1 MIKNIYK
8 NFIENWISYGF
19 ETIVVIFGILIAFTL
34 QNWNEARKDS
44 IQEVKYLKRIQNDLA
59 LDTAFFNRSVELCK
73 EMAKQNQNALKV
85 AYDEQKTLEQFRYFV
100 DQLNS
105 YSIPFQIHNATYLDL
120 INTGNINIFRNDSLK
135 NEIFQYYNYCQF
147 IEKDLDDL
155 NNFDTQLR
163 IISVSKGVSI
173 AKYMK
178 GDSTV
183 LLQSMI
189 NPKDWAYMD
198 DYNSP
203 EFKSLFESILFTIDK
218 DQFYIGDLVPLYK
231 SAQNVLVH
239 IDKELKNRGF

>member
-1 MIKNIYK
+1 MIKKIYR
-8 NFIENWISYGF
+8 NFSENWISYGF
-19 ETIVVIFGILIAFTL
+19 ETIVVIVGILIAFTL

-73 EMAKQNQNALKV
+73 QMAKQNQNALKV

-100 DQLNS
+100 DQINT

-135 NEIFQYYNYCQF
+135 NEILQYYNYCEF
-147 IEKDLDDL
+147 INKDMENLEYFDL
-155 NNFDTQLR
+155 QM
-163 IISVSKGVSI
+163 IINSASKGSLI

-178 GDSTV
+178 GDSTF

-203 EFKSLFESILFTIDK
+203 EFKALYASLNFTVAKNKFFIS
-218 DQFYIGDLVPLYK
+218 DLLPLYK
-231 SAQNVLVH
+231 SAQNVLVI
-239 IDKELKNRGF
+239 IDKELKNRE